1 MKGVKY
7 IVLAGWLLCA
17 LSTRASEG
25 LTLDSC
31 LQLARQN
38 NPALRKAQLDV
49 RRAEEVKA
57 QALTKYFPQI
67 QATAF
72 GFHAL
77 HPIVDVGID
86 DLRNESVR
94 EVLSLLYAEFGEQL
108 GLANNIS
115 LLQYGYVA
123 GVTALQ
129 PVFAGGK
136 IVAGN
141 KLAKVGVEAAKLQAD
156 IAEREQL
163 EATEESFWLV
173 YGLQQ
178 KQQILNEAMLLIDTL
193 YESVNAAV
201 KAGLALPADLTQV
214 TVRRDEI
221 ARKQMQL
228 QSGLRLAKRALALAI
243 GWESADS
250 LELAEQDVAVEPML
264 PGDSTA
270 QTAEHQLLAL
280 QVRAAEL
287 ERKMVLADAL
297 PQLAVGANYSY
308 SQWQANILQDG
319 LRSKTGNGA
328 LFVTLQVPI
337 TNWWETGHKLR
348 EKRYALEQA
357 QIDAEYFG
365 SQLNMRTQQAYDQ
378 VMEAEALLHLQERM
392 VEHAQEACE
401 QALANYEAGRATIIE
416 LLQAQME
423 RTQAEVDLTD
433 AQIGYKVQMQRY
445 KDLVENRTN

>member
-1 MKGVKY
+1 MVGCLV
-7 IVLAGWLLCA
+7 CA
-17 LSTRASEG
+17 LNMLAQG

-31 LQLARQN
+31 LQLARAN
-38 NPALRKAQLDV
+38 NPELRKAQLDV

-57 QALTKYFPQI
+57 QAMTKYFPQI

-77 HPIVDVGID
+77 HPVVEVGID
-86 DLRNESVR
+86 DLRNETVR
-94 EVLSLLYAEFGEQL
+94 DVLSLLYSQFGEQL
-108 GLANNIS
+108 GLQNNIS
-115 LLQYGYVA
+115 LFQYGYMV

-129 PVFAGGK
+129 PVFVGGK

-141 KLAKVGVEAAKLQAD
+141 KLAKVGVEAAKLQAE
-156 IAEREQL
+156 ITEREQL
-163 EATEESFWLV
+163 ETTEESYWLV
-173 YGLQQ
+173 YGLQL
-178 KQQILNEAMLLIDTL
+178 KQQIIDEAVELIDTL
-193 YESVNAAV
+193 YVSVETAV
-201 KAGLALPADLTQV
+201 AAGLALPKDLTQV
-214 TVRRDEI
+214 SMRRDEI

-228 QSGLRLAKRALALAI
+228 QSGLRLARRALALAI

-250 LELAEQDVAVEPML
+250 LELAEQDVSVEPML
-264 PGDSTA
+264 AADSTA

-308 SQWQANILQDG
+308 SQWQANMLQDG

-357 QIDAEYFG
+357 QIDAEYLG
-365 SQLNMRTQQAYDQ
+365 SQLNLRTQQAYDQ
-378 VMEAEALLHLQERM
+378 VAEAEALLRLQERM
-392 VEHAQEACE
+392 ADHAREAYE
-401 QALANYEAGRATIIE
+401 QALVNYEAGRATIIE

-423 RTQAEVDLTD
+423 QTQAQVDLTD
-433 AQIGYKVQMQRY
+433 AQIGYKVRMQRY
-445 KDLVENRTN
+445 KDLIESRTN